1 MKNKLIL
8 LVLSL
13 GPFFAFS
20 QPPQTLKLEDCYEK
34 AKANYPLYQQSAL
47 LAQATQVQL
56 DRIHSE
62 RLPQISW
69 NAQASLQTENVKFPF
84 DLPIPGGNLDLPLY
98 RFQTT
103 ADLQYTI
110 YDGGMLEARQKI
122 ERANLAASQQ
132 QVVVELDKLKAQA
145 NQYIFGILL
154 QREKIDIQRNAL
166 QTLEDKIK
174 TLEAAVRH
182 GVALE
187 GDVDKLKVEVLRLQS
202 ETEQAQGNIRALVA
216 SLSDLIG
223 EPLSN
228 DIKFELP
235 GPEAIPADVLLQR
248 PELKLFAYQKE
259 SILAREDMIAA
270 SWRPKV
276 GAFVQAG
283 IGAPNP
289 LNFFDDSLSPFA
301 MGGVKFSWNFIDWK
315 QASRD
320 RQLLSLNSQLVDTQ
334 RATFEAN
341 INRMDGKYREDVA
354 TLETLISR
362 DEEIAQL
369 QERILR
375 QISAQLD
382 QGVATST
389 DYVTQSNALQQ
400 AQLNRQLHELQL
412 LQTRIDYLAIKGSL

>member
-13 GPFFAFS
+13 GPFLVFS
-20 QPPQTLKLEDCYEK
+20 QPVQILKLEDCYGK
-34 AKANYPLYQQSAL
+34 AKAHYPLYLQSAL

-56 DRIHSE
+56 DRLHAE

-110 YDGGMLEARQKI
+110 YDGGMLEARKRI
-122 ERANLAASQQ
+122 ERANLAANQQ

-166 QTLEDKIK
+166 QTLDDKIK

-202 ETEQAQGNIRALVA
+202 ETEQAEGNIRALIA

-223 EPLSN
+223 EPLPD
-228 DIKFELP
+228 DIQFELP
-235 GPEAIPADVLLQR
+235 GPEAIPADAALQR
-248 PELKLFAYQKE
+248 PELQLFTYQKE
-259 SILAREDMIAA
+259 RILAREDLITA

-289 LNFFDDSLSPFA
+289 LNFFDESLSPFA

-315 QASRD
+315 QAGRD
-320 RQLLSLNSQLVDTQ
+320 RQILSLNSQLVDTQ

-354 TLETLISR
+354 TLETLIDR
-362 DEEIAQL
+362 DEEIARL

-412 LQTRIDYLAIKGSL
+412 LQTRIDYLTIKGSL